1 MFGTL
6 DLNYDDE
13 GFMDMETEIQ
23 QLKQQVSTYEKQK
36 SELEAAVVS
45 LNIKFRGSSE
55 DSKMCRVVCRTVTC
69 PCMLQV

>member
-45 LNIKFRGSSE
+45 LNIKFRGSSKY
-55 DSKMCRVVCRTVTC
+55 ST
-69 PCMLQV
+69 

>member
-36 SELEAAVVS
+36 KELEAAVVS
-45 LNIKFRGSSE
+45 LNIKFRGSSKY
-55 DSKMCRVVCRTVTC
+55 ST
-69 PCMLQV
+69 